1 MVIEVAVEKKA
12 EHERQRLASARKEK
26 AA

>member
-1 MVIEVAVEKKA
+1 VIEVAAAKKA

-26 AA
+26 SA